1 MKTKNNKTNNKYKK
15 KLERKEKRKIT
26 QKKVRKK
33 RKINKES
40 NKDKIFHFFDDDSA
54 WMKGITFSKDEKKI
68 ESIMCTNNIVCHK
81 TKNQEDNIGKK
92 KYNNLL
98 NIYISK
104 ISNKNMVNFIKLQY
118 NNYIDYNINK
128 KNNIY
133 NSFFDPYSGLT
144 DDQIHFLLNPNLKDV
159 IIGFDMDSTL
169 HQTAGFA
176 NKPLKIFIKNIS
188 ELTKSKI
195 TINDVGEY
203 YFGGKERLQK
213 IKEVFQNL
221 NKTITMKNVYIIT
234 ANQSSLIPEILPY
247 FYSKLFD
254 IKFLKSNI
262 KVANNKNLSK
272 YDIIKEIMK

>member
-1 MKTKNNKTNNKYKK
+1 MIKNNKTKK
-15 KLERKEKRKIT
+15 KLNKRFNKTKKIG
-26 QKKVRKK
+26 
-33 RKINKES
+33 KES
-40 NKDKIFHFFDDDSA
+40 NKDKIFHFFDDNSG
-54 WMKGITFSKDEKKI
+54 WLKGITFSKDEKKI

-92 KYNNLL
+92 TYYNLL
-98 NIYISK
+98 NKYISK
-104 ISNKNMVNFIKLQY
+104 ISNKNMANFIKIKY
-118 NNYIDYNINK
+118 NDQIQYNINE

-144 DDQIHFLLNPNLKDV
+144 DDQIHFLLNPNLKDIV
-159 IIGFDMDSTL
+159 IGFDMDSTL
-169 HQTAGFA
+169 HQTAGFT

-203 YFGGKERLQK
+203 YFGGKERLKK

-221 NKTITMKNVYIIT
+221 NNTIGMQNVYIIT
-234 ANQSSLIPEILPY
+234 ANQSSLLPEIIPY
-247 FYSKLFD
+247 LYSKLFN
-254 IKFLKSNI
+254 IKFLKSNV
-262 KVANNKNLSK
+262 KVSNNNKNITK

>member
-1 MKTKNNKTNNKYKK
+1 
-15 KLERKEKRKIT
+15 
-26 QKKVRKK
+26 
-33 RKINKES
+33 
-40 NKDKIFHFFDDDSA
+40 
-54 WMKGITFSKDEKKI
+54 
-68 ESIMCTNNIVCHK
+68 MCTNNIVCHK
-81 TKNQEDNIGKK
+81 VPNPNNGTISEK
-92 KYNNLL
+92 KYKYLL
-98 NIYISK
+98 NNYISK
-104 ISNKNMVNFIKLQY
+104 ISNKNMKNIVKLKNEQELSF
-118 NNYIDYNINK
+118 NK
-128 KNNIY
+128 KNEY
-133 NSFFDPYSGLT
+133 SVYFDIECGLT

-169 HQTAGFA
+169 HQTAGFTNMHI
-176 NKPLKIFIKNIS
+176 NKFIKLLS

-221 NKTITMKNVYIIT
+221 NKTITMQNVYIIT
-234 ANQSSLIPEILPY
+234 ANQGSLIPEILPY

-254 IKFLKSNI
+254 IKFLKSNV